1 MLVRAAFLALVALAA
16 PSAASAAEPIAQG
29 GVAGTTAGCDAVA
42 SGQYP
47 ASDDWVVV
55 TRKYMRQHESICE
68 FVQTLPSKDGALFV
82 NAICSGEGDTWPATF
97 VISAGE
103 DEGSVRVS
111 DSNNNPWDVHV
122 CDALTDAAAAKL
134 FGE

>member
-1 MLVRAAFLALVALAA
+1 MLARATLVALFALA
-16 PSAASAAEPIAQG
+16 GASAASAAEAIAQG
-29 GVAGTTAGCDAVA
+29 SVYGTTDGCDAVA

-47 ASDDWVVV
+47 ESDDWVVV
-55 TRKYMRQHESICE
+55 TRRYMRQHESICS
-68 FVQTLPSKDGALFV
+68 FVQTLPDQDGALFV

-97 VISAGE
+97 VIAAGQ

-111 DSNNNPWDVHV
+111 DSNNNPWDIHA
-122 CDALTDAAAAKL
+122 CEGLTDAAADKL